1 MSKALHNPDLE
12 KAFIGALMIAPDL
25 LPVIDTKP
33 EELHIIKH
41 RWVYEAMR
49 RIEESNGAVDMTTVS
64 AELERVGQLGE
75 CGGFAFLTDLVMSAD
90 NSQNVE
96 TYAGILRDYWGKRK
110 MVELAT
116 KAANAAFGQVPYTE
130 IAQSLITEINAIT
143 ETAAAGVKPIKH
155 HVDEYYKR
163 LAYALDHPGES
174 KPLEFGIPDLDKI
187 IEVYEGNLVLVKGGE
202 GVGKTILA
210 LQFARYQGGLGVPGA
225 VFEIELD
232 ADQVIRRWVSAEA
245 VGGINTRNLKR
256 GALDEAEMPIVH
268 HALSEMYNLPI
279 YMSTDRWTTSTLR
292 SALKRLKDER
302 GIKWFVLDYFDLLGD
317 THENQ
322 NTRDAEMS
330 KALKLICKELSIAGL
345 VVHTLNKMEQSS
357 GSRKIEYAAD
367 LSLTLTADAINKRLI
382 NVTPSKIRDDA
393 HYGGCQIALSPKAP
407 KFFGVSK

>member
-1 MSKALHNPDLE
+1 MTNLYNPDVE
-12 KAFIGALMIAPDL
+12 KSFIGALIIAPDL

-49 RIEESNGAVDMTTVS
+49 HIERSNGAIDMMTVS
-64 AELERVGQLGE
+64 AELERVGKLE
-75 CGGFAFLTDLVMSAD
+75 EVGGFSFLTDLVMSAE
-90 NSQNVE
+90 NSQHVE
-96 TYAGILRDYWGKRK
+96 AYAGILRDYWGKRQLIA
-110 MVELAT
+110 LAT
-116 KAANAAFGQVPYTE
+116 KAANLAFGGQPYTE
-130 IAQSLITEINAIT
+130 VAQALVTDITAISA
-143 ETAAAGVKPIKH
+143 TAAAGVRPMNEHIDDYFKN
-155 HVDEYYKR
+155 
-163 LAYALDHPGES
+163 LAYMLDHPGETQ
-174 KPLEFGIPDLDKI
+174 PLEFGIGDLDKI
-187 IEVYEGNLVLVKGGE
+187 IEIYAGNLVLVKGGE

-225 VFEIELD
+225 IFEIELD
-232 ADQVIRRWVSAEA
+232 AEQIIRRYVSAEA
-245 VGGINTRNLKR
+245 NGGISTRNLKR
-256 GALDEAEMPIVH
+256 GTLAEDELALVYH
-268 HALSEMYNLPI
+268 SLNEMYNLPI

-330 KALKLICKELSIAGL
+330 KALKLICKELGIAGL
-345 VVHTLNKMEQSS
+345 IVHTLNKMEQSS

-367 LSLTLTADAINKRLI
+367 LSLTLTADASNKRLI
-382 NVTPSKIRDDA
+382 NVAPSKIRDDA